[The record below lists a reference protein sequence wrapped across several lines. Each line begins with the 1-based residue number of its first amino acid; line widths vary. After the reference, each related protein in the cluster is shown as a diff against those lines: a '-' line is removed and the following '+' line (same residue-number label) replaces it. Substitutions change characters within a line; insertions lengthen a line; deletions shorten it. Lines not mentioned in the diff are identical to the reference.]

1 MEPATDIKTMIN
13 HALELTKTVE
23 ARKLD
28 VELAQG
34 VLKNYKAEIEKHHAP
49 TRLIGLVLTAE
60 VKDPRSDYSLFYDSK
75 KDFEVRG
82 VYPLTFKSSHWRDTH
97 HNNPVRVSRV
107 ALEAID
113 AINVD
118 GELKNILVWRVFAV
132 YRKKTDGEWSKQEI
146 STIYVDSPF
155 KTN

>member
-1 MEPATDIKTMIN
+1 MKPATDIKSMID

-49 TRLIGLVLTAE
+49 THLIGLVLTAE
-60 VKDPRSDYSLFYDSK
+60 VKDPRSNYSQFYHSK
-75 KDFEVRG
+75 KEFEVRG

-107 ALEAID
+107 VLEDIE
-113 AINVD
+113 AINVE
-118 GELKNILVWRVFAV
+118 GELKSILVWRVFAV